1 MEYRRRRR
9 CSRRRR
15 YANSSGSA
23 ISVFIILILTGALI
37 YMLCATSIGT
47 WLAERVFAPMFKGGA
62 HAADPTMLPGIY
74 TAPPSPPDSST
85 LEPKSI
91 DATAH
96 GLDMYLL
103 QMGVFTSEE
112 NAKSLVDSLIS
123 MGAAGYA
130 LNDGDV
136 VRVIASGYNS
146 EESASNVCARLVGQ
160 GYECTVY
167 NLKADAVQMRITASD
182 SRIDHIRGALQLT
195 YSLIEQLNN
204 EVISFDADERS
215 ADYALAVAAEI
226 LSNINNAALSIDN
239 LTSDSE
245 MIKALHDYL
254 TEVSS
259 ELERFISDCGTE
271 RVEASGK
278 FKNLQI
284 FCIDRYYHFLSSL
297 KALE

>member
-1 MEYRRRRR
+1 MEYRRRRKR
-9 CSRRRR
+9 SKRRR
-15 YANSSGSA
+15 YANSSGNA
-23 ISVFIILILTGALI
+23 ISVFVILILAGALI

-47 WLAERVFAPMFKGGA
+47 WLAEHVFAPIFKGGA
-62 HAADPTMLPGIY
+62 NDANPTDFSEAY
-74 TAPPSPPDSST
+74 TAPPSPTADSA

-91 DATAH
+91 NAAAQ

-112 NAKSLVDSLIS
+112 NAESLVDSLIS

-146 EESASNVCARLVGQ
+146 KESANNVCARLIGQ

-182 SRIDHIRGALQLT
+182 SRVEHINGALALA
-195 YSLIEQLNN
+195 YSLIEQLSN
-204 EVISFDADERS
+204 EVINFDADERGT
-215 ADYALAVAAEI
+215 DYALAVAAEI
-226 LSNINNAALSIDN
+226 LSNTKSAAQSIDN
-239 LTSDSE
+239 LTSESE
-245 MIKALHDYL
+245 MLKALHGYL
-254 TEVSS
+254 TEVSG
-259 ELERFISDCGTE
+259 ELESFISGCGAE
-271 RVEASGK
+271 RVEVSGK

-297 KALE
+297 KSLE